1 MKNAAGLLR
10 WVFWTRKVRE
20 EHFLLRQVCFERRPV
35 GFGRL
40 AVLGLEGES
49 CSMCS
54 CVSLVPLRYGSR
66 PSWVCPEVTC
76 LRTSRSPLPSA
87 VGWRRMSVLKKVSVF
102 ILTSLRSLCSHPH
115 PPHCLTGMIR
125 AYPVVFSVTLWIV
138 GFPCKPKIKQAAQ

>member
-10 WVFWTRKVRE
+10 QVFWTRKVRE

-49 CSMCS
+49 RSMRS
-54 CVSLVPLRYGSR
+54 CVSLAPLRYGSR
-66 PSWVCPEVTC
+66 PSWACPEVTC
-76 LRTSRSPLPSA
+76 LMTSRSPLPSA

-102 ILTSLRSLCSHPH
+102 ILTSLRSLCS
-115 PPHCLTGMIR
+115 PPLRCLTGMIR

-138 GFPCKPKIKQAAQ
+138 FLIVSWGCRVSLK